1 MVYALNSQTVFIS
14 AIGPLPFARIQ
25 RGIFA
30 QPMVV
35 QVSNPY
41 DVFIS
46 DEPRRTL
53 RILFAEDHE
62 PTRKFLAAVMRNAGY
77 LLDVTID
84 GRAALQLFEKNFDAY
99 DVVVTD
105 HEMPHLNGL
114 ELVQKLRAARFPGS
128 VVVVSGGLSFEN
140 AAAYAKLE
148 VDQVLSKP
156 ISGRA
161 LIEAIRAVEPGN
173 KLPD

>member
-1 MVYALNSQTVFIS
+1 MSFFSDQ
-14 AIGPLPFARIQ
+14 Q
-25 RGIFA
+25 RK
-30 QPMVV
+30 
-35 QVSNPY
+35 
-41 DVFIS
+41 
-46 DEPRRTL
+46 TL

-62 PTRKFLAAVMRNAGY
+62 PTRNFLAAVIRKAGY
-77 LLDVTID
+77 LLDVTTD
-84 GRAALQLFEKNFDAY
+84 GRTALQLFEKSSDAY

-128 VVVVSGGLSFEN
+128 VVVVSGGLSSEN
-140 AAAYAKLE
+140 AAAYANLE

-173 KLPD
+173 KLQD